1 MPPREKGHSIARN
14 PREEPR
20 QWYPPRAP
28 YLLHGHRV
36 PPSRGVPLSVCYWS
50 FDRRV
55 RFHVFAFHPP
65 SVGDRLKNRPAPRSS
80 PSKKKFARIV
90 VQSSVQTRSKN
101 ITEISWK
108 IREMR
113 TSFQKK
119 EKNAKDSTNFRFER
133 KASRIESQWKKKKWN
148 FQRNSVKFPRVK

>member
-65 SVGDRLKNRPAPRSS
+65 SVGDRLKNRPAPRSLEKEVCAHCCPIFCPNS
-80 PSKKKFARIV
+80 IQKYHGNFVKNSRNADKFPKKRKKCERFDKF
-90 VQSSVQTRSKN
+90 S
-101 ITEISWK
+101 
-108 IREMR
+108 IRKE
-113 TSFQKK
+113 SFSNKA
-119 EKNAKDSTNFRFER
+119 NER
-133 KASRIESQWKKKKWN
+133 KKNEIFNEIR
-148 FQRNSVKFPRVK
+148 